1 MLLILSWIA
10 IVKLK
15 DIIKKIVLNI
25 KKLKKFLIKKIKE
38 LFNKKNYKILN

>member
-25 KKLKKFLIKKIKE
+25 KKLKKFLIKKIIK
-38 LFNKKNYKILN
+38 Y